1 MRRRCDFTRLLAVKF
16 STLSNFNELCPC
28 QPRCERDEYR
38 VLVSNAP
45 LSQYAINQ
53 DIFYKMVPT
62 ADYEAAMHIQ
72 VKSAVFFRSKLGTLQ
87 YVY

>member
-1 MRRRCDFTRLLAVKF
+1 MRKRSDFTRLLAVKF

-38 VLVSNAP
+38 VVVSNAP

-53 DIFYKMVPT
+53 DVLDKMVPT
-62 ADYEAAMHIQ
+62 GDYEADVHIQ
-72 VKSAVFFRSKLGTLQ
+72 VKSSFQAGNVTIISRN
-87 YVY
+87 